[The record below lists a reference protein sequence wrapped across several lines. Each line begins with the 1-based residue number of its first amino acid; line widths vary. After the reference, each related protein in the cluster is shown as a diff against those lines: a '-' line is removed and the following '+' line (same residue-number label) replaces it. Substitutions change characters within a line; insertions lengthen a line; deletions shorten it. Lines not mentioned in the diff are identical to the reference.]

1 MSVSHRALRSV
12 AACLAT
18 AVLAAACGGSSGSG
32 SAGDSGS
39 GSGKPFL
46 VGAVEPLSGPYA
58 NSGNTIVNALKAK
71 ANILNKSGGIDGR
84 QVKIIAVDSSS
95 DQQKAVS
102 AAQQMLQSNKLDMFA
117 PDVIFGQTQLP
128 LVSNLLVI
136 GLCAAPE
143 CGDGSKYPMTFSLN
157 PPATKQVPPV
167 LAYAKQQG
175 ATKVA
180 ALGTN
185 DAAGTAF
192 VKNVNADAQ
201 AAGVTVTK
209 SELFDPTSTDITGQI
224 ASLRASGAQA
234 VATYASGKTIG
245 TVMKAMQATGWKA
258 PVIGSPSVFTGPVN
272 DLVPKAVASQ
282 LTCLCYR
289 VGVREGASAVD
300 DLIAPIV
307 AEMKQFGPIT
317 GMQAGG
323 LAADT
328 LALAAYGYKKAGKG
342 ADVRQVAAAIAQI
355 GADSDYPATDFLA
368 YRDVNPNFSETVH
381 SPKNAELGNGFFAA
395 AKVSPL
401 VDGTYQGTPFKY

>member
-1 MSVSHRALRSV
+1 MSLSHRALRSV
-12 AACLAT
+12 GACLAS
-18 AVLAAACGGSSGSG
+18 AVLLAACGGSSGSG
-32 SAGDSGS
+32 S
-39 GSGKPFL
+39 SGKSGGGSDKTFL
-46 VGAVEPLSGPYA
+46 VGAVEPLSGPYE

-71 ANILNKSGGIDGR
+71 ADILNKSGGIDGR
-84 QVKIIAVDSSS
+84 KVKIIAVDSSS

-102 AAQQMLQSNKLDMFA
+102 AAQQLLQSNKLDMFA

-157 PPATKQVPPV
+157 PPAAKQVPPV

-175 ATKVA
+175 ATKIA

-185 DAAGTAF
+185 DGAGTAF

-201 AAGVTVTK
+201 DAGVTVTK

-224 ASLRASGAQA
+224 AALRASGAQA
-234 VATYASGKTIG
+234 IATYASGKTIG
-245 TVMKAMQATGWKA
+245 TVMKAMQATGWQV

-272 DLVPKAVASQ
+272 DLVPSAVASQ
-282 LTCLCYR
+282 LICLCYR
-289 VGVREGASAVD
+289 VGVRANASNVD
-300 DLIAPIV
+300 DLIAPLV
-307 AEMKQFGPIT
+307 GEMKQFGPIT

-328 LALAAYGYKKAGKG
+328 LQLAAYGYKKAGKG
-342 ADVRQVAAAIAQI
+342 ADVKKVAAAIANI
-355 GADSDYPATDFLA
+355 GADANYPASEFLA
-368 YRDVNPNFSETVH
+368 YRDVNPNFSGDVH
-381 SPKNAELGNGFFAA
+381 SPKNANLGNGFFAA
-395 AKVSPL
+395 TKVSPL
-401 VDGTYQGTPFKY
+401 LDGTYQGVPFKY